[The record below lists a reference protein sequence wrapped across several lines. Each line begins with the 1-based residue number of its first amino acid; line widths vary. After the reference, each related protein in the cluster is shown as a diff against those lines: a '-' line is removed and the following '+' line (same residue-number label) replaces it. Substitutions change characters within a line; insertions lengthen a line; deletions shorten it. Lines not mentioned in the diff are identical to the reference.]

1 MKKSSK
7 LLSFKI
13 NTLKT
18 IIEIISSLKL
28 KIVKSYLRNKI
39 QKIKEEYDEKKIK
52 TNSLSERSYQH
63 LIKKL
68 GYMLIYKKF
77 DSALTKLL
85 NKNKML

>member
-52 TNSLSERSYQH
+52 TNSLRQRSYQH
-63 LIKKL
+63 LVKKI
-68 GYMLIYKKF
+68 GYFLIYKKF
-77 DSALTKLL
+77 ESAFTKLL